1 MLSKFYF
8 SFLLTNGIL
17 HTTNIEINSSAS
29 WVHKITYFVQDMY
42 IHSISIE
49 VSRLSNILSPA
60 RDSTANNVLQKHL
73 PVEVG
78 WL

>member
-1 MLSKFYF
+1 
-8 SFLLTNGIL
+8 
-17 HTTNIEINSSAS
+17 
-29 WVHKITYFVQDMY
+29 MY